1 MRVSG
6 VVPERLSGGDDSSEN
21 SSESSCYEVM
31 DTNGEIVHMAKR
43 LTCRVEVSFFLF
55 GAFNREMFFEDEADD
70 RRRTSTLKLHLV
82 SRLQVR
88 IREATG
94 LPLNLSNFVFCQYTF
109 WEHGEPAVAPPMVSP
124 DRPSP
129 RSPDAQFTVQFDH
142 CKVSENG
149 ELLFVNALTCSVN
162 QNLKFLQLLFVF
174 NSTANHF
181 SSCRTML
188 CM

>member
-6 VVPERLSGGDDSSEN
+6 AVPERLSGGDDSSEN

-43 LTCRVEVSFFLF
+43 LTCRVKSLF
-55 GAFNREMFFEDEADD
+55 S
-70 RRRTSTLKLHLV
+70 STGVRIFTWETTATVHHPSVTQLLH
-82 SRLQVR
+82 RLSLRQVR

-109 WEHGEPAVAPPMVSP
+109 WEHGEPTVAPPMVSP

-142 CKVSENG
+142 CKVSER
-149 ELLFVNALTCSVN
+149 ELLF
-162 QNLKFLQLLFVF
+162 F
-174 NSTANHF
+174 
-181 SSCRTML
+181 
-188 CM
+188 

>member
-6 VVPERLSGGDDSSEN
+6 AVPERLSGGDDSSEN

-43 LTCRVEVSFFLF
+43 LTCRVEVSFFVCKWTSIQL
-55 GAFNREMFFEDEADD
+55 GDSPQNHTDSCH
-70 RRRTSTLKLHLV
+70 RTSTLELPLV
-82 SRLQVR
+82 SWLQVR

-124 DRPSP
+124 DKPFP
-129 RSPDAQFTVQFDH
+129 RSPDTQFTVQFDH
-142 CKVSENG
+142 CKVTERGAAFFAS
-149 ELLFVNALTCSVN
+149 LT
-162 QNLKFLQLLFVF
+162 
-174 NSTANHF
+174 
-181 SSCRTML
+181 
-188 CM
+188 

>member
-1 MRVSG
+1 M
-6 VVPERLSGGDDSSEN
+6 PERLSGGDDSSEN

-31 DTNGEIVHMAKR
+31 DTNGEMVHMAKR
-43 LTCRVEVSFFLF
+43 LTCRVEFSPFFSLQMHRHKT
-55 GAFNREMFFEDEADD
+55 GRSDC
-70 RRRTSTLKLHLV
+70 HCCLV
-82 SRLQVR
+82 SWLQVR

-142 CKVSENG
+142 CRVCG
-149 ELLFVNALTCSVN
+149 GGGMLLVNA
-162 QNLKFLQLLFVF
+162 
-174 NSTANHF
+174 ST
-181 SSCRTML
+181 
-188 CM
+188 

>member
-1 MRVSG
+1 MRVCG
-6 VVPERLSGGDDSSEN
+6 AVPERLCGGDDSSEN

-43 LTCRVEVSFFLF
+43 LTCRVDSLSLPI
-55 GAFNREMFFEDEADD
+55 GSHGNAALRPPL
-70 RRRTSTLKLHLV
+70 S
-82 SRLQVR
+82 SPQVR

-109 WEHGEPAVAPPMVSP
+109 WEQGEPAVAPPMVSP

-142 CKVSENG
+142 SKVS
-149 ELLFVNALTCSVN
+149 
-162 QNLKFLQLLFVF
+162 
-174 NSTANHF
+174 
-181 SSCRTML
+181 
-188 CM
+188 

>member
-6 VVPERLSGGDDSSEN
+6 VVPERLCGGDDSSEN

-43 LTCRVEVSFFLF
+43 LTCRVEVSFLNWEINMPIPIKGHQHSNFLF
-55 GAFNREMFFEDEADD
+55 
-70 RRRTSTLKLHLV
+70 LPWP
-82 SRLQVR
+82 QVR

-109 WEHGEPAVAPPMVSP
+109 WEHGEPTVAPPMVSP
-124 DRPSP
+124 DRPFP

-142 CKVSENG
+142 CKVAEGGATSC
-149 ELLFVNALTCSVN
+149 ASLT
-162 QNLKFLQLLFVF
+162 
-174 NSTANHF
+174 
-181 SSCRTML
+181 
-188 CM
+188 